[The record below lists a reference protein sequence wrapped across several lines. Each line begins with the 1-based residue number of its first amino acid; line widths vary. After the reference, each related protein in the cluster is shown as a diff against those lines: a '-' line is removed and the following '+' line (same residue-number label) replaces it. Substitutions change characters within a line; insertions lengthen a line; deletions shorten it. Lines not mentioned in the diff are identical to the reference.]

1 MMTFL
6 LHYAGI
12 KPWGKKKSDWGKC
25 LGLPH
30 TGYGPEHNVARLLF
44 HRVKCTVS
52 RETNGTDR
60 ES

>member
-6 LHYAGI
+6 IHYT
-12 KPWGKKKSDWGKC
+12 WDQTLGKKKGDWGKC

-30 TGYGPEHNVARLLF
+30 TGYGPEHNGARLLF
-44 HRVKCTVS
+44 HRVNCRAS
-52 RETNGTDR
+52 RETNGTER